1 MKTTLKLI
9 ALRYIAAVL
18 LITVAGL
25 VSDPDAF
32 FIVIPVV
39 LVSLKFVI
47 YDAFVSIIKA
57 AAPSLKTAPWFYLG
71 YGLAVAGDMI
81 FTWGATRDETD
92 AGFAFLGTLLFTP
105 WILIAAFV
113 VMLALALTSRK
124 RNTKSP
130 KPLGKRTIIDG

>member
-1 MKTTLKLI
+1 MKTTLRLI

-57 AAPSLKTAPWFYLG
+57 AAPGLKTAPWFYLG

-81 FTWGATRDETD
+81 FTWGATRDEVD

-105 WILIAAFV
+105 WILIGAFTA
-113 VMLALALTSRK
+113 MLITTLRSRGRK
-124 RNTKSP
+124 VIRAKVLP
-130 KPLGKRTIIDG
+130 RQ